1 MNDLGLLR
9 ACTHSAPSKTPI
21 RPLEPRPPGWCR
33 PTPNTGYLK
42 RLPRSFGSGKRR
54 IFMSEQEKIM
64 IASDIHGSA
73 HWCEKLLEAFG
84 REKPVKLLLLGDIL
98 YHGPRNELPEGYA
111 PKEVFAMLNPLKER
125 LLCVRGNCDS
135 EVDQMVL
142 EFPVLA
148 DYALLIFGRDG
159 RSTPRTDTSR
169 ARPPRR
175 PCARAIFCSTD
186 TRTSPASESFRAESC
201 TQTAVPL
208 PCPKKIPPI
217 PISFWKRK
225 NAVEGSRQRRGNL
238 QFI

>member
-1 MNDLGLLR
+1 
-9 ACTHSAPSKTPI
+9 
-21 RPLEPRPPGWCR
+21 
-33 PTPNTGYLK
+33 
-42 RLPRSFGSGKRR
+42 
-54 IFMSEQEKIM
+54 M

-148 DYALLIFGRDG
+148 DYALLFSAGRTIYATHG
-159 RSTPRTDTSR
+159 HLA

-225 NAVEGSRQRRGNL
+225 KCCGRISAKTGKSSIYLIYKNFRKKISGRKKRSDFLLSFFCFFFALSPSALLPFQPRPAKK
-238 QFI
+238 FSAST